1 MASMREIKS
10 RITATKKT
18 SQITKAMHMVSAS
31 KLKKAERAIKGFR
44 PLMYKL
50 RDMIDN
56 LLSGEE
62 LSHPML
68 VQKEINKTCYILVS
82 SDRGLAGPYN
92 SAVFK
97 AFSKHVNE
105 NHQSNEEFSVATIG
119 FKAFSYVKRMGYTQ
133 LNSEAINI
141 RDDIQFID
149 FNDVTDSF
157 IQEYLTDKVNKISV
171 FHNHFINT
179 ITQEVV
185 KTDILPITNGNVKQ
199 EESKDN
205 KKGIKKEVKPDNEK
219 GMKLIYSYEPSPQL
233 IIDHLLPMYVENTL
247 YGIILD
253 AKASEHAAR
262 MTAMKSAT
270 DNAEDVIHT
279 LQLHYNR
286 ARQAAITIE
295 LTDIIGGANA
305 VN

>member
-1 MASMREIKS
+1 MASMRDIKS
-10 RITATKKT
+10 RINATKKT

-31 KLKKAERAIKGFR
+31 KLKKAERSIKSYR
-44 PLMYKL
+44 PLMYQLNKML
-50 RDMIDN
+50 DS
-56 LLSGEE
+56 LLKSDDE

-68 VQKEINKTCYILVS
+68 ENREVEVTCYILVS

-92 SAVFK
+92 ANVFKKFQADVRERHESKDEFIVAPIGYK
-97 AFSKHVNE
+97 AFS
-105 NHQSNEEFSVATIG
+105 F
-119 FKAFSYVKRMGYTQ
+119 VKRNGYNMLFDETVHV
-133 LNSEAINI
+133 

-149 FNDVTDSF
+149 FKATTERFMKD
-157 IQEYLTDKVNKISV
+157 YLRGTIDKIVVYYNEFVN
-171 FHNHFINT
+171 T
-179 ITQEVV
+179 LTQTVR
-185 KTDILPITNGNVKQ
+185 DRQLLPIDQQAIVIPKD
-199 EESKDN
+199 EETSEH
-205 KKGIKKEVKPDNEK
+205 I
-219 GMKLIYSYEPSPQL
+219 LFTYEPSPQAIVNQL
-233 IIDHLLPMYVENTL
+233 MPMFVENML
-247 YGIILD
+247 YGYILD

-270 DNAEDVIHT
+270 DNAQDLIKS

>member
-1 MASMREIKS
+1 MASMRDIKS

-18 SQITKAMHMVSAS
+18 AQITKAMNMVSAS
-31 KLKKAERAIKGFR
+31 KLKKAERLIKDFTH
-44 PLMYKL
+44 LMLKL
-50 RDMIDN
+50 KEIN
-56 LLSGEE
+56 NNILSTDQE

-68 VQKEINKTCYILVS
+68 VQREIKKTCYIIVS

-92 SAVFK
+92 SSVFK
-97 AFSKHVNE
+97 GFMNHINE
-105 NHQSNEEFSVATIG
+105 HHKSNSEFTVAAIG
-119 FKAFSYVKRMGYTQ
+119 FKAFTFARRNGYEM
-133 LNSEAINI
+133 LNDKVINI

-149 FNDVTDSF
+149 FKVVSQNFMNDYIEGKV
-157 IQEYLTDKVNKISV
+157 DKIVV
-171 FHNHFINT
+171 FYNHFIN
-179 ITQEVV
+179 IMIQNVESLQ
-185 KTDILPITNGNVKQ
+185 ILPITNGYRNMDKST
-199 EESKDN
+199 EES
-205 KKGIKKEVKPDNEK
+205 NEND
-219 GMKLIYSYEPSPQL
+219 MKLIYDYEPNPQT

-247 YGIILD
+247 FGIILD
-253 AKASEHAAR
+253 AKASEHASR

-270 DNAEDVIHT
+270 DNAKEVIDA

>member
-31 KLKKAERAIKGFR
+31 KLKKAEKAIKGYR
-44 PLMYKL
+44 PLMNQL
-50 RDMIDN
+50 RGMIDSI
-56 LLSGEE
+56 LETDDI
-62 LSHPML
+62 SHPML
-68 VQKEINKTCYILVS
+68 VTREIKQTCYILVS

-92 SAVFK
+92 SSVFR
-97 AFSKHVNE
+97 AFTAHVNE
-105 NHQSNEEFSVATIG
+105 THPEGDFVVATIG
-119 FKAFSYVKRMGYTQ
+119 HRAFSFAKRSGYNT
-133 LNSEAINI
+133 LNSEPINV

-149 FNDVTDSF
+149 FKAVTEQF
-157 IQEYLTDKVNKISV
+157 IADYLADRIDKIVV
-171 FHNHFINT
+171 FYNHFINT
-179 ITQEVV
+179 ITQQV
-185 KTDILPITNGNVKQ
+185 DSMQILPIVNGHVV
-199 EESKDN
+199 EEEP
-205 KKGIKKEVKPDNEK
+205 GI
-219 GMKLIYSYEPSPQL
+219 KLIYNYEPNPQA

-253 AKASEHAAR
+253 AKASEHASR

-270 DNAEDVIHT
+270 DNAEDVIKT

>member
-1 MASMREIKS
+1 MASMREIRS

-31 KLKKAERAIKGFR
+31 KLKKAERAIKGYR
-44 PLMYKL
+44 PLMHRL
-50 RDMIDN
+50 HDIIHG
-56 LLSGEE
+56 LLQSDDQ
-62 LSHPML
+62 LSHAML
-68 VQKEINKTCYILVS
+68 EEREVRKTCYVIVS

-92 SAVFK
+92 SSVFK
-97 AFSKHVNE
+97 TFQAHVAE
-105 NHQSNEEFSVATIG
+105 HHQSTSEFVVAAVG
-119 FKAFSYVKRMGYTQ
+119 FKAYSFAKRMKYEL
-133 LNSEAINI
+133 LNKESIHV

-149 FNDVTDSF
+149 FKSVTEQFMKD
-157 IQEYLTDKVNKISV
+157 YLRGTIDKIVV
-171 FHNHFINT
+171 FYNIFINT
-179 ITQEVV
+179 ITQQVEF
-185 KTDILPITNGNVKQ
+185 KQLLPII
-199 EESKDN
+199 EEEEAVYEEEN
-205 KKGIKKEVKPDNEK
+205 NIN
-219 GMKLIYSYEPSPQL
+219 LIYDYEPSPQQV
-233 IIDHLLPMYVENTL
+233 INQLLPMYVENTL

-253 AKASEHAAR
+253 AKASEHASR

-286 ARQAAITIE
+286 ARQAAITME

>member
-31 KLKKAERAIKGFR
+31 KLKKAERSITGFR
-44 PLMYKL
+44 PLMKRL
-50 RDMIDN
+50 RGMIDN
-56 LLSGEE
+56 LLDTDD

-68 VQKEINKTCYILVS
+68 ITRDIKQTCYILVS

-92 SAVFK
+92 SSVFR
-97 AFSKHVNE
+97 AFNTYVTEHHPN
-105 NHQSNEEFSVATIG
+105 NDFLVATIG
-119 FKAFSYVKRMGYTQ
+119 FKAHSYAKRNNYN
-133 LNSEAINI
+133 LINKEAINV

-149 FNDVTDSF
+149 FKEVTENF
-157 IQEYLTDKVNKISV
+157 ISDYLHDKIDKIVV
-171 FHNHFINT
+171 FYNHFVNT
-179 ITQEVV
+179 ITQNVEHFQL
-185 KTDILPITNGNVKQ
+185 LPIVNEPK
-199 EESKDN
+199 EETEINDHE
-205 KKGIKKEVKPDNEK
+205 I
-219 GMKLIYSYEPSPQL
+219 KLIYEYEPNPQA
-233 IIDHLLPMYVENTL
+233 IIDHLLPMYVENML

-253 AKASEHAAR
+253 AKASEHASR

-270 DNAEDVIHT
+270 DNAEDLIGT

-286 ARQAAITIE
+286 ARQAAITTE

-305 VN
+305 VS

>member
-31 KLKKAERAIKGFR
+31 KLKRAERSIKGFR
-44 PLMYKL
+44 PLMHRL
-50 RDMIDN
+50 REMIDN
-56 LLSGEE
+56 LLEMDDIV
-62 LSHPML
+62 HPML
-68 VQKEINKTCYILVS
+68 TEREVKKSCYIIVS

-92 SAVFK
+92 SSVFK
-97 AFSKHVNE
+97 TFMAHINE
-105 NHQSNEEFSVATIG
+105 RHNSFDEFMVATVG
-119 FKAFSYVKRMGYTQ
+119 HKAHSFARRMGYETI
-133 LNSEAINI
+133 NKEAINI

-149 FNDVTDSF
+149 FQSVSKSFMDSYLNDTIDE
-157 IQEYLTDKVNKISV
+157 IIV

-179 ITQEVV
+179 ITQEVAL
-185 KTDILPITNGNVKQ
+185 TQLLPITNGNVK
-199 EESKDN
+199 EE
-205 KKGIKKEVKPDNEK
+205 IKTES
-219 GMKLIYSYEPSPQL
+219 GLKLIYNYEPSPQI

-253 AKASEHAAR
+253 AKASEHASR

>member
-31 KLKKAERAIKGFR
+31 KLKKAEQAIKGFR
-44 PLMYKL
+44 PLMARL
-50 RDMIDN
+50 RNMIDN
-56 LLSGEE
+56 ILETDD
-62 LSHPML
+62 LSHPMIE
-68 VQKEINKTCYILVS
+68 QREIRQTVYIIVS

-92 SAVFK
+92 SSVFR
-97 AFSKHVNE
+97 AFNAYIKEH
-105 NHQSNEEFSVATIG
+105 HPDGDFTVAAIG
-119 FKAFSYVKRMGYTQ
+119 YKAFSYCKRQQYNM
-133 LNSEAINI
+133 LNDEPIHV
-141 RDDIQFID
+141 RDDVLFID
-149 FNDVTDSF
+149 FKSVTEQF
-157 IQEYLTDKVNKISV
+157 IGDFLKDKIDKIVV
-171 FHNHFINT
+171 FYNHFINT
-179 ITQEVV
+179 ITQEVEHV
-185 KTDILPITNGNVKQ
+185 QLLPIENGHKDKMEKVT
-199 EESKDN
+199 EDES
-205 KKGIKKEVKPDNEK
+205 
-219 GMKLIYSYEPSPQL
+219 GMKLIYNYEPSPQA

-253 AKASEHAAR
+253 AKASEHASR

-270 DNAEDVIHT
+270 DNAEDLIKT

-305 VN
+305 VS

>member
-10 RITATKKT
+10 RIKATKKT
-18 SQITKAMHMVSAS
+18 AQITKAMHMVSAS

-44 PLMYKL
+44 PLMYRL

-56 LLSGEE
+56 ILLEGDD
-62 LSHPML
+62 LISHPML
-68 VQKEINKTCYILVS
+68 EDREVGKICYILVS

-92 SAVFK
+92 SSIFK
-97 AFSKHVNE
+97 AFSAHIAR
-105 NHQSNEEFSVATIG
+105 HHISQDEFVVATIG
-119 FKAFSYVKRMGYTQ
+119 FKAFSYAKRMKYEL
-133 LNSEAINI
+133 LNEEPINV

-149 FNDVTDSF
+149 FNKITEVFQQDYLSGKIDS
-157 IQEYLTDKVNKISV
+157 IIV
-171 FHNHFINT
+171 FYNHFINT
-179 ITQEVV
+179 ITQEV
-185 KTDILPITNGNVKQ
+185 KYTQILPILNRHNPN
-199 EESKDN
+199 EEKDN
-205 KKGIKKEVKPDNEK
+205 GI
-219 GMKLIYSYEPSPQL
+219 KLIYNYEPSPQM
-233 IIDHLLPMYVENTL
+233 IIDHLIPMYVENTL
-247 YGIILD
+247 YGLILE
-253 AKASEHAAR
+253 AKASEHASR

-270 DNAEDVIHT
+270 DNAEDVIGT

>member
-1 MASMREIKS
+1 MASMRDIKS

-44 PLMYKL
+44 PLMYRL

-56 LLSGEE
+56 ILEGDIEV
-62 LSHPML
+62 SHPML
-68 VQKEINKTCYILVS
+68 TDREVGKICYILVS
-82 SDRGLAGPYN
+82 SDKGLAGPYN
-92 SAVFK
+92 SSIFK
-97 AFSKHVNE
+97 AFNAHVAR
-105 NHQSNEEFSVATIG
+105 HHISQDEFVVAAIG
-119 FKAFSYVKRMGYTQ
+119 FKAFSYAKRMKYDL
-133 LNSEAINI
+133 LNDSPINV

-149 FNDVTDSF
+149 FNNITQIFQKDYLSGKIDS
-157 IQEYLTDKVNKISV
+157 IIV
-171 FHNHFINT
+171 FYNHFINT
-179 ITQEVV
+179 INQEV
-185 KTDILPITNGNVKQ
+185 KYTQILPIIDSNQSTKKA
-199 EESKDN
+199 EELS
-205 KKGIKKEVKPDNEK
+205 GV
-219 GMKLIYSYEPSPQL
+219 KLIYNYEPSPQM
-233 IIDHLLPMYVENTL
+233 IIDHLIPMYVENTL
-247 YGIILD
+247 YGLILE
-253 AKASEHAAR
+253 AKASEHASR

-270 DNAEDVIHT
+270 DNAEEVIST

>member
-18 SQITKAMHMVSAS
+18 SQITKAMYMVSAS
-31 KLKKAERAIKGFR
+31 KLKKAERSIKGFR
-44 PLMYKL
+44 PLMQRL
-50 RDMIDN
+50 RGMIDN
-56 LLSGEE
+56 LLENGD
-62 LSHPML
+62 LSHPMM
-68 VQKEINKTCYILVS
+68 VTREIKQTCYILVS

-92 SAVFK
+92 SSVFK
-97 AFSKHVNE
+97 AFSAYVNE
-105 NHQSNEEFSVATIG
+105 NHPDNDFVVATIG
-119 FKAFSYVKRMGYTQ
+119 HKAFSFAKRNKYNL
-133 LNSEAINI
+133 LNEEAINV

-149 FNDVTDSF
+149 FKAVTESF
-157 IQEYLTDKVNKISV
+157 ISDYLQDSIDKIVV
-171 FHNHFINT
+171 FYNHFINT
-179 ITQEVV
+179 MTQQVEQFQL
-185 KTDILPITNGNVKQ
+185 LPIVNGYIVNGEDEMK
-199 EESKDN
+199 ES
-205 KKGIKKEVKPDNEK
+205 
-219 GMKLIYSYEPSPQL
+219 GMKLIYAYEPSPQE
-233 IIDHLLPMYVENTL
+233 IIDHLLPMYVENML

-253 AKASEHAAR
+253 AKASEHASR

-270 DNAEDVIHT
+270 DNAEDVIHS

>member
-31 KLKKAERAIKGFR
+31 KLKKAEKSMKSYR
-44 PLMYKL
+44 PLMLHL

-56 LLSGEE
+56 ILDSDNLV
-62 LSHPML
+62 SHPML
-68 VQKEINKTCYILVS
+68 VERSSDQVCYILIS

-92 SAVFK
+92 SSVFK
-97 AFSKHVNE
+97 
-105 NHQSNEEFSVATIG
+105 EFMA
-119 FKAFSYVKRMGYTQ
+119 YVKEHHTSNDDFLVAAIGYKAHSFAKRMNYQ
-133 LNSEAINI
+133 MLNKEVINV

-149 FNDVTDSF
+149 FKSVIETF
-157 IQEYLTDKVNKISV
+157 TMGFLKGKIDRIIV
-171 FHNHFINT
+171 FYNHFINT
-179 ITQEVV
+179 ISQEVQHEQ
-185 KTDILPITNGNVKQ
+185 ILPIVNGR
-199 EESKDN
+199 EHSKENDDFN
-205 KKGIKKEVKPDNEK
+205 
-219 GMKLIYSYEPSPQL
+219 LIYNYEPSPQL
-233 IIDHLLPMYVENTL
+233 VINHLLPMYVENTL
-247 YGIILD
+247 YGMILD
-253 AKASEHAAR
+253 AKASEHASR

-270 DNAEDVIHT
+270 DNANDVIHS

>member
-10 RITATKKT
+10 RISATKKT
-18 SQITKAMHMVSAS
+18 SQFTKAMHMVSAS
-31 KLKKAERAIKGFR
+31 KLKKAEKLMTDYR
-44 PLMYKL
+44 PLMYRL
-50 RDMIDN
+50 QEMIDN
-56 LLSGEE
+56 ILTTSEE
-62 LSHPML
+62 ISHPLL
-68 VQKEINKTCYILVS
+68 VKHDIEMTCYVIVS

-92 SAVFK
+92 SSVFK
-97 AFSKHVNE
+97 AFKAYVEEH
-105 NHQSNEEFSVATIG
+105 HQSNDEFIVAPIG
-119 FKAFSYVKRMGYTQ
+119 HKAMGFAKREKYQ
-133 LNSEAINI
+133 LLNEKPINV

-149 FNDVTDSF
+149 FREITELFMNAF
-157 IQEYLTDKVNKISV
+157 LKGSV
-171 FHNHFINT
+171 DEVIVFYNHFVNT
-179 ITQEVV
+179 ITQQVESF
-185 KTDILPITNGNVKQ
+185 KILPVIENNNNQKDKETTET
-199 EESKDN
+199 EESQTT
-205 KKGIKKEVKPDNEK
+205 
-219 GMKLIYSYEPSPQL
+219 LIDLYAYEPNPQE
-233 IIDHLLPMYVENTL
+233 IINHLVPMYVENTL

-270 DNAEDVIHT
+270 DNAQEMIHD